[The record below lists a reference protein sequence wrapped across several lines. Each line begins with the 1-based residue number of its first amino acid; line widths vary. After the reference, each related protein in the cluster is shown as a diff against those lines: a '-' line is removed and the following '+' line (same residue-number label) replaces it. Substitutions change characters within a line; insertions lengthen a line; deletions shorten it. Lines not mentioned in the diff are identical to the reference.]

1 MEGLRVSKLEEGQ
14 QWGKNTSSK
23 DKTQWGRRPPFIGGE
38 KIQPLSPHS
47 ARTTRYYR
55 TELRY
60 YRGWLRYY
68 RCRLRYYRMCST
80 GQMKACC
87 TGQRAVEPP
96 ERYYRAPLRYY
107 RKAGNTRRR
116 ESTDVKNYFRTYFR

>member
-1 MEGLRVSKLEEGQ
+1 M
-14 QWGKNTSSK
+14 
-23 DKTQWGRRPPFIGGE
+23 
-38 KIQPLSPHS
+38 
-47 ARTTRYYR
+47 RYYR

-87 TGQRAVEPP
+87 TVQRAVEMP
-96 ERYYRAPLRYY
+96 ERYYRAPLWYY
-107 RKAGNTRRR
+107 RKVGNTRRR
-116 ESTDVKNYFRTYFR
+116 ESTEVKNYFRTYFR

>member
-1 MEGLRVSKLEEGQ
+1 MGKKTPFYR
-14 QWGKNTSSK
+14 WG
-23 DKTQWGRRPPFIGGE
+23 E
-38 KIQPLSPHS
+38 IQPLSPHS
-47 ARTTRYYR
+47 ARMTRYYR
-55 TELRY
+55 MELRY

-68 RCRLRYYRMCST
+68 RCRLRYYRTCSS

-96 ERYYRAPLRYY
+96 EQYYRAPLRYY

-116 ESTDVKNYFRTYFR
+116 ESTEVKSYFRTYFR

>member
-38 KIQPLSPHS
+38 KNQPLSPHS

-55 TELRY
+55 RELRY

-68 RCRLRYYRMCST
+68 RCRLQYYRMCST
-80 GQMKACC
+80 GQMKTYF
-87 TGQRAVEPP
+87 TGQRAVELP
-96 ERYYRAPLRYY
+96 ERYYCAPLWYY

-116 ESTDVKNYFRTYFR
+116 ESTEVKNYFRTYFR

>member
-1 MEGLRVSKLEEGQ
+1 MELGEGRDSLLGEE
-14 QWGKNTSSK
+14 
-23 DKTQWGRRPPFIGGE
+23 DPLYIVGE
-38 KIQPLSPHS
+38 KIQPLPPLS
-47 ARTTRYYR
+47 AHATRYYR
-55 TELRY
+55 TRLLYYRTGLRY
-60 YRGWLRYY
+60 YRSRVRYY
-68 RCRLRYYRMCST
+68 RLSGS

-116 ESTDVKNYFRTYFR
+116 ESTEVKNYFHTYFR

>member
-1 MEGLRVSKLEEGQ
+1 M
-14 QWGKNTSSK
+14 
-23 DKTQWGRRPPFIGGE
+23 GE

-60 YRGWLRYY
+60 YRGRLRYY
-68 RCRLRYYRMCST
+68 RCRLRYYCMCST
-80 GQMKACC
+80 GQMKAYC
-87 TGQRAVEPP
+87 TGQRAVESL

-107 RKAGNTRRR
+107 RKAGNTRHR
-116 ESTDVKNYFRTYFR
+116 EGTEVKNYFGTYFR

>member
-1 MEGLRVSKLEEGQ
+1 MR
-14 QWGKNTSSK
+14 
-23 DKTQWGRRPPFIGGE
+23 E
-38 KIQPLSPHS
+38 KIQPLSPHL

-68 RCRLRYYRMCST
+68 RCRLRYYRMCSS

-87 TGQRAVEPP
+87 IGQQAVELP

-116 ESTDVKNYFRTYFR
+116 ESTNVKNYFRTYFR